1 MFTLIILALVAWFG
15 YRHLAKKKR
24 EADRRNWSVDFR
36 NADIR
41 PITRRLPWKDF
52 S

>member
-1 MFTLIILALVAWFG
+1 MFTLIILALVVWLG
-15 YRHLAKKKR
+15 YRHFAMKKR

-36 NADIR
+36 NTDIR